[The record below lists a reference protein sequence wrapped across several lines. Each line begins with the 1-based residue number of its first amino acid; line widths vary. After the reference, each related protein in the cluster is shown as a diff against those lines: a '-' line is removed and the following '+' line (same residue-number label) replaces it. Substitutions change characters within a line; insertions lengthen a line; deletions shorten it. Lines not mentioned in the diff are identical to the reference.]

1 MPARHLN
8 LHGVVPSALAE
19 GVARLQAKL
28 NIPEQFPADV
38 LAAAEAAA
46 REPRLPALD
55 RTDIPLVTIDPPG
68 ARDLDQALHIARDGA
83 GYLVTYAIADVAA
96 FVRPG
101 DPVDLEAHRR
111 GQTFYAPHRRF
122 PLHPPVLSEGAAS
135 LLAGQ
140 TRPSLLWQIRLDAD
154 GATLDRTVVR
164 ALVRSRAQLTYDEVQ
179 MELDTDRAD
188 DSLDLL
194 RDVGLLREEREI
206 ARGGVSLNIPEQE
219 IEVRAP
225 GKWRLRFRDPVR
237 VEDWNAQVSL
247 LTGMSAA
254 GIMLEHNIGIL
265 RTLPPAEESALAK
278 LHRTARALEIPWPV
292 EMPYPEFIRSLDM
305 HRPEH
310 AAMGEAATMLFRGA
324 GYHAFNGERPVQDTH
339 AALATEYAHVTAPLR
354 RLVDRYAE
362 ETCVALCA
370 GKPVPEWVLA
380 SLDRL
385 PEEMSASNSRAATF
399 EHAIID
405 MTEALTLSGRVGQEF
420 VGTVTELRGKA
431 PERAK
436 VMISKPAV
444 EADVVG
450 TPPLGERIRVRLDGV
465 DVAEGRTEFSLVG
478 PSSPVAYTGRSD
490 ESSGRPRHL
499 GAEESPGSEEQGG
512 G

>member
-1 MPARHLN
+1 MPAMHLN

-28 NIPEQFPADV
+28 NIPDVFPDEV
-38 LAAAEAAA
+38 LAAADAAA
-46 REPRLPALD
+46 RHPRLPSLD
-55 RTDIPLVTIDPPG
+55 RTDIPFVTIDPPG
-68 ARDLDQALHIARDGA
+68 ARDLDQALHIAREGA
-83 GYLVTYAIADVAA
+83 GYLVSYAIADVAA
-96 FVRPG
+96 FVSSG
-101 DPVDLEAHRR
+101 DAIDLEAHRR

-122 PLHPPVLSEGAAS
+122 PLHPPVLSEDAAS
-135 LLAGQ
+135 LLADR
-140 TRPSLLWQIRLDAD
+140 TRPAMLWQIRLDSD
-154 GATLDRTVVR
+154 GATLDKSVRR

-179 MELDTDRAD
+179 IELDTDRAGE
-188 DSLDLL
+188 SLDLL
-194 RDVGLLREEREI
+194 RDVGMLREEREI

-219 IEVRAP
+219 IEVRSP
-225 GKWRLRFRDPVR
+225 GKWRLQFRQPVR
-237 VEDWNAQVSL
+237 VEDWNAQISL

-254 GIMLEHNIGIL
+254 RIMLDHNVGIL
-265 RTLPPAEESALAK
+265 RTLPSAEESALGK
-278 LHRTARALEIPWPV
+278 LRRTALALEIPWPHDM
-292 EMPYPEFIRSLDM
+292 EYPEFIRSLDM

-324 GYHAFNGERPVQDTH
+324 GYDAFNGERPLLDAH

-370 GKPVPEWVLA
+370 DEPVPEWVLA
-380 SLDRL
+380 ALDRL
-385 PEEMSASNSRAATF
+385 PEEMAASNARAATF
-399 EHAIID
+399 DRAIIN

-420 VGTVTELRGKA
+420 LGTVTELRGKA

-450 TPPLGERIRVRLDGV
+450 TPPLGERIRVRLEGV
-465 DVAEGRTEFSLVG
+465 DVAEGRTEFSLV
-478 PSSPVAYTGRSD
+478 R
-490 ESSGRPRHL
+490 
-499 GAEESPGSEEQGG
+499 
-512 G
+512 

>member
-8 LHGVVPSALAE
+8 LHGVVPSALAD
-19 GVARLQAKL
+19 GVARLQARL
-28 NIPEQFPADV
+28 NIPEGFPEEV

-46 REPRLPALD
+46 RDPHLPALD
-55 RTDIPLVTIDPPG
+55 RTDIPLVTVDPPG

-101 DPVDLEAHRR
+101 DPIDLEAHRR

-135 LLAGQ
+135 LLPGEV
-140 TRPSLLWQIRLDAD
+140 RPALLWQIRLDAD
-154 GATLDRTVVR
+154 GATLEKEVRR

-179 MELDTDRAD
+179 IELDTDRAD

-194 RDVGLLREEREI
+194 QTVGLLREEREV

-225 GKWRLRFRDPVR
+225 GKWRLKFRNPAR
-237 VEDWNAQVSL
+237 VEDWNAQISL

-254 GIMLEHNIGIL
+254 RIMLDHDVGIL
-265 RTLPPAEESALAK
+265 RTLPPAEEGALAK
-278 LHRTARALEIPWPV
+278 LRRTAVALDIPWPAD
-292 EMPYPEFIRSLDM
+292 MAYPEFIRTLDM
-305 HRPEH
+305 RRPRH
-310 AAMGEAATMLFRGA
+310 AAMGEAATLLFRGA
-324 GYHAFNGERPVQDTH
+324 GYHAFNGERPVLDVH
-339 AALATEYAHVTAPLR
+339 AALATEYSHVTAPLR

-370 GKPVPEWVLA
+370 GRPVPDWVLA
-380 SLDRL
+380 AYDRL
-385 PEEMSASNSRAATF
+385 PEEMSASNARAATF
-399 EHAIID
+399 EREIID

-420 VGTVTELRGKA
+420 VGTVIDLRGKA
-431 PERAK
+431 PERAR
-436 VMISKPAV
+436 VMITDPAV

-450 TPPLGERIRVRLDGV
+450 TPTLGERIRVRLDRV
-465 DVAEGRTEFSLVG
+465 DVAEGRTEFSRAG
-478 PSSPVAYTGRSD
+478 
-490 ESSGRPRHL
+490 
-499 GAEESPGSEEQGG
+499 
-512 G
+512 

>member
-19 GVARLQAKL
+19 GVARLQTKL
-28 NIPEQFPADV
+28 GIPDGFPGEV
-38 LAAAEAAA
+38 LAAAETAA
-46 REPRLPALD
+46 REPHLPAED
-55 RTDIPLVTIDPPG
+55 RTDIPFVTIDPPG
-68 ARDLDQALHIARDGA
+68 ARDLDQAVHVARDGT
-83 GYLVTYAIADVAA
+83 GYLVSYAIADVAA

-101 DPVDLEAHRR
+101 DPIDLEAHRR

-135 LLAGQ
+135 LLPDR
-140 TRPSLLWQIRLDAD
+140 TRPALLWQIRLDAD
-154 GATLDRTVVR
+154 GATQEAFVR
-164 ALVRSRAQLTYDEVQ
+164 RVLVRSRAQLTYDEVQ
-179 MELDTDRAD
+179 IALDTDHAD
-188 DSLDLL
+188 ESLELL
-194 RDVGLLREEREI
+194 REVGLLREEREI

-219 IEVRAP
+219 IVVRSP
-225 GKWRLRFRDPVR
+225 GKWRLRFRELAR
-237 VEDWNAQVSL
+237 IEGWNAHISL
-247 LTGMSAA
+247 LTGMAA
-254 GIMLEHNIGIL
+254 ARIMLDAEVGIL

-278 LHRTARALEIPWPV
+278 LRRTALALEIPWPDDM
-292 EMPYPEFIRSLDM
+292 EYPAFIRSLDM

-324 GYHAFNGERPVQDTH
+324 GYDAFNGNRPELDVH

-370 GKPVPEWVLA
+370 GQPVPEWVQA
-380 SLDRL
+380 ALDRL
-385 PEEMSASNSRAATF
+385 PEEMAASNSRATTF
-399 EHAIID
+399 ERAIID

-420 VGTVTELRGKA
+420 SGTVTELRGKA

-450 TPPLGERIRVRLDGV
+450 TPGLGERVRVRLDRV
-465 DVAEGRTEFSLVG
+465 DVAEGTHAFSL
-478 PSSPVAYTGRSD
+478 A
-490 ESSGRPRHL
+490 
-499 GAEESPGSEEQGG
+499 
-512 G
+512 